1 MKKKTILSCI
11 SCAVLMLLTAC
22 SNDDI
27 TPTEKSKVD
36 ATKAIEFKVAFA
48 DYNSEQQVDM
58 TRTGGKAEEA
68 VQQTIDLGNGIVA
81 QCTLQRDTTRK
92 SKAAPTRVLEN
103 GTYTMLAYDPVTH
116 ALKGEVTGTVTW
128 GVFTPTSTNPDIF
141 LTPGTYEFVL
151 YNSKF
156 TRSGNNLTVTRANA
170 GDAYLG
176 RTTYTVTAAP
186 KKQSVAF
193 TMKHVGASVKIKLTG
208 YMDFTGV
215 TGTLSSVN
223 STAVPGSSTYD
234 ASTGTWTTGTGAAM
248 TANTTFN
255 GSWEMQ
261 YYSPSYTAITND
273 GTAFMPATD
282 VSKLKLTFTGGNI
295 YKINMAGASLTFNP
309 ASTLKLDAN
318 GAYVLNVKLMYHF
331 LYLMSDGSR
340 GFIEETT
347 YGGGTKTPIA
357 VVVSQSKHLA
367 VALED
372 ANNGNPCAWST
383 LDPMYTQYNKSAKTE
398 HDAKD
403 LVTLCN
409 GYSETWDASA
419 SVDNT
424 TVKGTST
431 NFPAFKAAGDY
442 TPTLP
447 SSVHLTG
454 KMVGKKWH
462 LPSAGEW
469 MVAYSALGFAKLSD
483 VTTYSGNINGLYSS
497 WYATLA
503 DVAFTQVGARS
514 WASGFSPSKYYHSS
528 SELTE
533 SYFPH
538 SAVIQTFFPQN
549 HTYRWWF
556 AYYTNWNDGYVRAFI
571 NYDE

>member
-36 ATKAIEFKVAFA
+36 ATKAIEFKVDFA

-58 TRTGGKAEEA
+58 TRAGGKGEEA

-81 QCTLQRDTTRK
+81 QCTLQRDTTQR
-92 SKAAPTRVLEN
+92 SKAARTRALEN
-103 GTYTMLAYDPVTH
+103 DTYTMLAYDPVTH

-128 GVFTPTSTNPDIF
+128 GVFTPTSSNPSII
-141 LTPGTYEFVL
+141 LAPGTYEFVL

-176 RTTYTVTAAP
+176 RTTYTVMAAP
-186 KKQSVAF
+186 TKQSVAF
-193 TMKHVGASVKIKLTG
+193 TMKRVGASVKIKLTG

-248 TANTTFN
+248 SASMTFN
-255 GSWEMQ
+255 GGYE
-261 YYSPSYTAITND
+261 YSSKTYIASTND
-273 GTAFMPATD
+273 GTAFMPSTD

-295 YKINMAGASLTFNP
+295 YNINMAGASLTFNP

-318 GAYVLNVKLMYHF
+318 GAYVLNVNIMYHF

-357 VVVSQSKHLA
+357 VVLSQSKHLA
-367 VALED
+367 IALQD
-372 ANNGNPCAWST
+372 ANHGNPCAWT
-383 LDPMYTQYNKSAKTE
+383 TRYMPYGQTHNKDAKTVGY
-398 HDAKD
+398 DVFS
-403 LVTLCN
+403 LFN

-419 SVDNT
+419 STDNT
-424 TVKGTST
+424 TIKGTST
-431 NFPAFKAAGDY
+431 DYPAFKAAGDY

-447 SSVHLTG
+447 IGVHLTG

-469 MVAYSALGFAKLSD
+469 VYALTSLGFGKASD
-483 VTTYSGNINGLYSS
+483 IATGDDSHGQYID
-497 WYATLA
+497 WYADLA
-503 DVAFTQVGARS
+503 DKAFTQVGGVS
-514 WASGFSPSKYYHSS
+514 FLSSYSDNKYYHSS
-528 SELTE
+528 SE
-533 SYFPH
+533 Y
-538 SAVIQTFFPQN
+538 
-549 HTYRWWF
+549 TYWHGQMGIYAPLHGRFRWW
-556 AYYTNWNDGYVRAFI
+556 GVGGSYVRPFI

>member
-36 ATKAIEFKVAFA
+36 ATKAIEFKVDFA

-58 TRTGGKAEEA
+58 TRTGGKGEEA
-68 VQQTIDLGNGIVA
+68 LQQTIDLGNGIVA
-81 QCTLQRDTTRK
+81 QCTLQRDTTQR
-92 SKAAPTRVLEN
+92 SKAARTRALEN
-103 GTYTMLAYDPVTH
+103 DTYTMLAYDPVTH
-116 ALKGEVTGTVTW
+116 ALKGEVTGTVSW
-128 GVFTPTSTNPDIF
+128 GVFTPTSSNPSIF
-141 LTPGTYEFVL
+141 LAPGTYEFVL

-176 RTTYTVTAAP
+176 RTTYTVMAAP
-186 KKQSVAF
+186 TKQSVAF
-193 TMKHVGASVKIKLTG
+193 TMKRVGASVKIKLTG

-248 TANTTFN
+248 SASMTFN
-255 GSWEMQ
+255 GGYE
-261 YYSPSYTAITND
+261 YSSKTYIASTND
-273 GTAFMPATD
+273 GTAFMPSTD

-295 YKINMAGASLTFNP
+295 YNINMAGASLTFNP

-318 GAYVLNVKLMYHF
+318 GAYVLNVNIMYHF

-357 VVVSQSKHLA
+357 VVLSQSKHLA
-367 VALED
+367 IALQD
-372 ANNGNPCAWST
+372 ANHGNPCAWT
-383 LDPMYTQYNKSAKTE
+383 TRYMPYGQTHNKDAKTVGY
-398 HDAKD
+398 DVFS
-403 LVTLCN
+403 LFN

-419 SVDNT
+419 STDNT
-424 TVKGTST
+424 TIKGTST
-431 NFPAFKAAGDY
+431 DYPAFKAAGDY

-447 SSVHLTG
+447 IGVHLTG

-469 MVAYSALGFAKLSD
+469 VYALTSLGFGKASD
-483 VTTYSGNINGLYSS
+483 IATGDDSHGQYID
-497 WYATLA
+497 WYADLA
-503 DVAFTQVGARS
+503 DKAFTQVGGVS
-514 WASGFSPSKYYHSS
+514 FLSSYSDNKYYHSS
-528 SELTE
+528 SE
-533 SYFPH
+533 Y
-538 SAVIQTFFPQN
+538 
-549 HTYRWWF
+549 TYWHGQMGIYAPLHGRFRWW
-556 AYYTNWNDGYVRAFI
+556 GVGGSYVRPFI

>member
-1 MKKKTILSCI
+1 
-11 SCAVLMLLTAC
+11 MLLTAC

-36 ATKAIEFKVAFA
+36 ATKAIEFKVDFA

-58 TRTGGKAEEA
+58 TRAGGKAEEA

-81 QCTLQRDTTRK
+81 QCTLQRDTTQR
-92 SKAAPTRVLEN
+92 SKAARTRALEN
-103 GTYTMLAYDPVTH
+103 DTYTMLAYDPVTH

-128 GVFTPTSTNPDIF
+128 GVFTPTSSNPSIF
-141 LTPGTYEFVL
+141 LAPGTYEFVL

-176 RTTYTVTAAP
+176 RTTYTVMAAP
-186 KKQSVAF
+186 TKQSVAF
-193 TMKHVGASVKIKLTG
+193 TMKRVGASVKIKLTG

-248 TANTTFN
+248 SASMTFN
-255 GSWEMQ
+255 GGYE
-261 YYSPSYTAITND
+261 YSSKTYIASTND
-273 GTAFMPATD
+273 GTAFMPSTD

-295 YKINMAGASLTFNP
+295 YNINMAGASLTFNP

-318 GAYVLNVKLMYHF
+318 GAYVLNVNIMYHF

-357 VVVSQSKHLA
+357 VVLSQSKHLA
-367 VALED
+367 IALQD
-372 ANNGNPCAWST
+372 ANHGNPCAWT
-383 LDPMYTQYNKSAKTE
+383 TRYMPYGQTHNKDAKTVGY
-398 HDAKD
+398 DVFS
-403 LVTLCN
+403 LFN

-419 SVDNT
+419 STDNT
-424 TVKGTST
+424 TIKGTST
-431 NFPAFKAAGDY
+431 DYPAFKAAGDY

-447 SSVHLTG
+447 IGVHLTG

-469 MVAYSALGFAKLSD
+469 VYALTSLGFGKASD
-483 VTTYSGNINGLYSS
+483 IATGDDSHGQYID
-497 WYATLA
+497 WYADLA
-503 DVAFTQVGARS
+503 DKAFTQVGGVS
-514 WASGFSPSKYYHSS
+514 FLSSYSDNKYYHSS
-528 SELTE
+528 SE
-533 SYFPH
+533 Y
-538 SAVIQTFFPQN
+538 
-549 HTYRWWF
+549 TYWHGQMGIYAPLHGRFRWW
-556 AYYTNWNDGYVRAFI
+556 GVGGSYVRPFI

>member
-36 ATKAIEFKVAFA
+36 ATKAIEFKVDFA

-58 TRTGGKAEEA
+58 TRTGGKGEEA
-68 VQQTIDLGNGIVA
+68 LQQTIDLGNGIVA
-81 QCTLQRDTTRK
+81 QCTLQRDTTQR
-92 SKAAPTRVLEN
+92 SKAARTRALEN
-103 GTYTMLAYDPVTH
+103 DTYTMLAYDPVTH

-128 GVFTPTSTNPDIF
+128 GVFTPTSSNPSIF
-141 LTPGTYEFVL
+141 LAPGTYEFVL

-176 RTTYTVTAAP
+176 RTTYTVMAAP
-186 KKQSVAF
+186 TKQSVAF
-193 TMKHVGASVKIKLTG
+193 TMKRVGASVKIKLTG

-248 TANTTFN
+248 SASMTFN
-255 GSWEMQ
+255 GGYE
-261 YYSPSYTAITND
+261 YSSKTYIASTND
-273 GTAFMPATD
+273 GTAFMPSTD

-295 YKINMAGASLTFNP
+295 YNINMAGASLTFNP

-357 VVVSQSKHLA
+357 VVLSQSKHLA
-367 VALED
+367 IALQD
-372 ANNGNPCAWST
+372 ANHGNPCAWT
-383 LDPMYTQYNKSAKTE
+383 TRYMPYGQTHNKDAKTVGY
-398 HDAKD
+398 DVFS
-403 LVTLCN
+403 LFN

-419 SVDNT
+419 STDNT
-424 TVKGTST
+424 TIKGTST
-431 NFPAFKAAGDY
+431 DYPAFKAAGDY

-447 SSVHLTG
+447 IGVHLTG

-469 MVAYSALGFAKLSD
+469 VYALTSLGFGKASD
-483 VTTYSGNINGLYSS
+483 IATGDDSHGQYID
-497 WYATLA
+497 WYADLA
-503 DVAFTQVGARS
+503 DKAFTQVGGVS
-514 WASGFSPSKYYHSS
+514 FLSSYSDNKYYHSS
-528 SELTE
+528 SE
-533 SYFPH
+533 Y
-538 SAVIQTFFPQN
+538 
-549 HTYRWWF
+549 TYWHGQMGIYAPLHGRFRWW
-556 AYYTNWNDGYVRAFI
+556 GVGGSYVRPFI

>member
-36 ATKAIEFKVAFA
+36 ATKAIEFKVDFA

-58 TRTGGKAEEA
+58 TRVGGKGEEA

-103 GTYTMLAYDPVTH
+103 DTYTMLAYDPVTH

-128 GVFTPTSTNPDIF
+128 GVFTPTSSNPSII
-141 LTPGTYEFVL
+141 LAPGTYEFVL

-186 KKQSVAF
+186 MKQSVAF
-193 TMKHVGASVKIKLTG
+193 TMKRVGASVKIKLTG

-248 TANTTFN
+248 SASMTFN
-255 GSWEMQ
+255 GGYE
-261 YYSPSYTAITND
+261 YSSKTYIASTND
-273 GTAFMPATD
+273 GTAFMPSTD

-295 YKINMAGASLTFNP
+295 YNINMAGASLTFNP

-318 GAYVLNVKLMYHF
+318 GAYVLNVNIMYHF

-357 VVVSQSKHLA
+357 VVLSQSKHLA
-367 VALED
+367 IALQD
-372 ANNGNPCAWST
+372 ANHGNPCAWT
-383 LDPMYTQYNKSAKTE
+383 TRYMPYGQTHNKDAKTVGY
-398 HDAKD
+398 DVFS
-403 LVTLCN
+403 LFN

-419 SVDNT
+419 STDNT
-424 TVKGTST
+424 TIKGTST
-431 NFPAFKAAGDY
+431 DYPAFKAAGDY

-447 SSVHLTG
+447 IGVHLTG

-469 MVAYSALGFAKLSD
+469 VYALTSLGFGKASD
-483 VTTYSGNINGLYSS
+483 IATGDDSHGQYID
-497 WYATLA
+497 WYADLA
-503 DVAFTQVGARS
+503 DKAFTQVGGVS
-514 WASGFSPSKYYHSS
+514 FLSSYSDNKYYHSS
-528 SELTE
+528 SEYT
-533 SYFPH
+533 YWH
-538 SAVIQTFFPQN
+538 SQMGIYAPLHGRF
-549 HTYRWWF
+549 RWW
-556 AYYTNWNDGYVRAFI
+556 GVGGSYVRPFI

>member
-36 ATKAIEFKVAFA
+36 ATKAIEFKVDFA

-58 TRTGGKAEEA
+58 TRAGGKGEEA

-103 GTYTMLAYDPVTH
+103 DTYTMLAYDPVTH

-128 GVFTPTSTNPDIF
+128 GVFTPTSSNPSII
-141 LTPGTYEFVL
+141 LAPGTYEFVL

-186 KKQSVAF
+186 MKQSVAF

-261 YYSPSYTAITND
+261 YDSKTYTAITND

-357 VVVSQSKHLA
+357 VVLSQSKHLA
-367 VALED
+367 IALQD
-372 ANNGNPCAWST
+372 ANNGNPCQWTTRSI
-383 LDPMYTQYNKSAKTE
+383 PYGQSHNKDVKTVGY
-398 HDAKD
+398 DVFS
-403 LVTLCN
+403 LFN

-419 SVDNT
+419 STDNT
-424 TVKGTST
+424 TIKGAST
-431 NFPAFKAAGDY
+431 DYPAFKAAGDY

-447 SSVHLTG
+447 VGVHLTG

-469 MVAYSALGFAKLSD
+469 VYALTSLGFGKASD
-483 VTTYSGNINGLYSS
+483 IATGNDSHGQYIN
-497 WYATLA
+497 WYANLA
-503 DVAFTQVGARS
+503 DLAFTQVGGVS
-514 WASGFSPSKYYHSS
+514 FLSSFSPSKYYHSS
-528 SELTE
+528 SEWTYWGGQMGIFAPLTGG
-533 SYFPH
+533 F
-538 SAVIQTFFPQN
+538 
-549 HTYRWWF
+549 RWW
-556 AYYTNWNDGYVRAFI
+556 GPGGSYVRPFI

>member
-36 ATKAIEFKVAFA
+36 ATKAIEFKVDFA

-58 TRTGGKAEEA
+58 TRTGGKGEEA
-68 VQQTIDLGNGIVA
+68 LQQTIDLGNGIVA
-81 QCTLQRDTTRK
+81 QCTLQRDTTQR
-92 SKAAPTRVLEN
+92 SKAARTRALEN
-103 GTYTMLAYDPVTH
+103 DTYTMLAYDPVTH

-128 GVFTPTSTNPDIF
+128 GVFTPTSSNPSIF
-141 LTPGTYEFVL
+141 LAPGTYEFVL

-176 RTTYTVTAAP
+176 RTTYTVMAAP
-186 KKQSVAF
+186 TKQSVAF
-193 TMKHVGASVKIKLTG
+193 TMKRVGASVKIKLTG

-248 TANTTFN
+248 SASMTFN
-255 GSWEMQ
+255 GGYE
-261 YYSPSYTAITND
+261 YSSKTYIASTND
-273 GTAFMPATD
+273 GTAFMPSTD

-295 YKINMAGASLTFNP
+295 YNINMAGASLTFNP

-318 GAYVLNVKLMYHF
+318 GAYVLNVNIMYHF

-357 VVVSQSKHLA
+357 VVLSQSKHLA
-367 VALED
+367 IALQD
-372 ANNGNPCAWST
+372 ANHGNPCAWT
-383 LDPMYTQYNKSAKTE
+383 TRYMPYGQTHNKDAKTVGY
-398 HDAKD
+398 DVFS
-403 LVTLCN
+403 LFN

-419 SVDNT
+419 STDNT
-424 TVKGTST
+424 TIKGTST
-431 NFPAFKAAGDY
+431 DYPAFKAAGDY

-447 SSVHLTG
+447 IGVHLTG

-469 MVAYSALGFAKLSD
+469 VYALTSLGFGKASD
-483 VTTYSGNINGLYSS
+483 IATGDDSHGQYID
-497 WYATLA
+497 WYADLA
-503 DVAFTQVGARS
+503 DKAFTQVGGVS
-514 WASGFSPSKYYHSS
+514 FLSSYSDNKYYHSS
-528 SELTE
+528 SE
-533 SYFPH
+533 Y
-538 SAVIQTFFPQN
+538 
-549 HTYRWWF
+549 TYWHGQMGIYAPLHGRFRWW
-556 AYYTNWNDGYVRAFI
+556 GVGGSYVRPFI

>member
-36 ATKAIEFKVAFA
+36 ATKAIEFKVDFA

-58 TRTGGKAEEA
+58 TRAGGKAEEA

-81 QCTLQRDTTRK
+81 QCTLQRDTTQR
-92 SKAAPTRVLEN
+92 SKAARTRALEN
-103 GTYTMLAYDPVTH
+103 DTYTMLAYDPVTH

-128 GVFTPTSTNPDIF
+128 GVFTPTSSNPSIF
-141 LTPGTYEFVL
+141 LAPGTYEFVL

-176 RTTYTVTAAP
+176 RTTYTVMAAP
-186 KKQSVAF
+186 TKQSVAF
-193 TMKHVGASVKIKLTG
+193 TMKRVGASVKIKLTG

-248 TANTTFN
+248 SASMTFN
-255 GSWEMQ
+255 GGYE
-261 YYSPSYTAITND
+261 YSSKTYIASTND
-273 GTAFMPATD
+273 GTAFMPSTD

-295 YKINMAGASLTFNP
+295 YNINMAGASLTFNP

-318 GAYVLNVKLMYHF
+318 GAYVLNVNIMYHF

-357 VVVSQSKHLA
+357 VVLSQSKHLA
-367 VALED
+367 IALQD
-372 ANNGNPCAWST
+372 ANHGNPCAWT
-383 LDPMYTQYNKSAKTE
+383 TRYMPYGQTHNKDAKTVGY
-398 HDAKD
+398 DVFS
-403 LVTLCN
+403 LFN

-419 SVDNT
+419 STDNT
-424 TVKGTST
+424 TIKGTST
-431 NFPAFKAAGDY
+431 DYPAFKAAGDY

-447 SSVHLTG
+447 IGVHLTG

-469 MVAYSALGFAKLSD
+469 VYALTSLGFGKASD
-483 VTTYSGNINGLYSS
+483 IATGDDSHGQYID
-497 WYATLA
+497 WYADLA
-503 DVAFTQVGARS
+503 DKAFTQVGGVS
-514 WASGFSPSKYYHSS
+514 FLSSYSDNKYYHSS
-528 SELTE
+528 SE
-533 SYFPH
+533 Y
-538 SAVIQTFFPQN
+538 
-549 HTYRWWF
+549 TYWHGQMGIYAPLHGRFRWW
-556 AYYTNWNDGYVRAFI
+556 GVGGSYVRPFI